1 MSLTCPLSF
10 SLMNDKCTSVT
21 VKHRYNLRNMRLFY
35 FYTTLIYSF
44 QTEINNLSDFVLTT
58 LKALRHMIS
67 ETNS

>member
-10 SLMNDKCTSVT
+10 SQMNASVT

-67 ETNS
+67 ETIS